1 MDYTTGDLT
10 VRYAET
16 DQMRFVHHSNYLK
29 YFEVARLEWLSSMGI
44 SYAVMEEDGI
54 LMPVVTATVNFKSP
68 LYFGDTFRVT
78 VFLNKMPKSTLE
90 FDYQIVNQKDEI
102 ICTGYT
108 VLAFLS
114 PKTKRPMRCP
124 EFLREKFN

>member
-1 MDYTTGDLT
+1 
-10 VRYAET
+10 
-16 DQMRFVHHSNYLK
+16 K
-29 YFEVARLEWLSSMGI
+29 YFEEARLEWLSSMGI

-54 LMPVVTATVNFKSP
+54 LMPVVTATVNFKRP

-124 EFLREKFN
+124 EFLRE